1 MAHDNIANTYRTI
14 RLPGMIQEQYES
26 IAFSILFL
34 ELLVLGAPVGMNHRL
49 SQAGRENKL
58 TSINSLDVEK

>member
-1 MAHDNIANTYRTI
+1 
-14 RLPGMIQEQYES
+14 MIQEQYES